1 MVRAEGGRLFDAYL
15 AGGFVSLGW
24 ATARSA
30 VGMDRDTLR
39 AAIATE
45 NPGMCESLLVAGTG
59 MVRRFAA
66 QPELGDGVITYHPPT
81 RRYAIGEIISDYVF
95 DPTFVL
101 PLASKRHT
109 HLRHVLWRGLLPRTG
124 LPEAARNALQ
134 PTISFFQVRPEAE
147 AMIERAFET
156 HAEPLPARA

>member
-24 ATARSA
+24 ETARSPM
-30 VGMDRDTLR
+30 GMGRDALR
-39 AAIATE
+39 TAIAAQ
-45 NPGMCESLLVAGTG
+45 NPGMRDSLLTAGTG

-66 QPELGDGVITYHPPT
+66 LPEPGDGVITYHPPS
-81 RRYAIGEIISDYVF
+81 RRYALGEIVSDYVF
-95 DPTFVL
+95 DIGLSL

-109 HLRHVLWRGLLPRTG
+109 HLRHVIWRGLLPRPA

-147 AMIERAFET
+147 AMIERAFGT
-156 HAEPLPARA
+156 RAEPLPAKA